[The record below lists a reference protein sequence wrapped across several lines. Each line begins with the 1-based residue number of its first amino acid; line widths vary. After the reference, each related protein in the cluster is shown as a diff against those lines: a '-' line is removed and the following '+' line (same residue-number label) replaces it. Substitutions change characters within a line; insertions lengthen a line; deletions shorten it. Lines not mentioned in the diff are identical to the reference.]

1 MLRIWNV
8 TLVILTFFLTI
19 FGTFMTRSGV
29 VQSVHAFGSDPILA
43 KLFTGFMLVILTF
56 SFGLVIYRLPLLRAR
71 NELDSWVSREAAF
84 LVNNWVLLFS
94 ALFVLF
100 ATMFP
105 TLSEAVTGN
114 RLTVGPPFFNKW
126 MLPIGLFM
134 LFLTGFGPLLAWR
147 KSTLSNLRDQ
157 FLWPTLAAVVVG
169 GAVIALGVRVWS
181 SGLCFA
187 ISAFVTGTIGQEFWR
202 GINVRR
208 GVTGTDIFT
217 ALVGL
222 VGRNKRRY
230 GGYIVHLG
238 IMLMFLGFAGTGF
251 KRETQLQLKLG
262 QQTTLGDY
270 TLRNDGVK
278 VSDDGQKQMVT
289 AYISV
294 FKNGKQIDTMYPGK
308 HFFRKHEQEPTT
320 AVAIRR
326 SFAEDLYV
334 VLAFQPSDLA
344 EQSASLQINVNPLV
358 DWIWFGFAVM
368 AIGTGIALLPE
379 RTYAFALAK
388 LPEAAGAAATTGAAL
403 LLMLWVLSAP
413 LMAQHE
419 AGTGV
424 LLPPKNA
431 LEREMRDEMACT
443 CGSCE
448 HEALSKCPCSQ
459 ADQTRGELRTQV
471 ELGKTREEIISH
483 FIAQF
488 GGQQFLRSPIDKGF
502 NRLAWLVPYGV
513 GAIGL
518 VVVGMTARR
527 WSRHPE
533 GSPQAEEPKDPEIE
547 ERLDDELRNLD

>member
-1 MLRIWNV
+1 
-8 TLVILTFFLTI
+8 
-19 FGTFMTRSGV
+19 
-29 VQSVHAFGSDPILA
+29 
-43 KLFTGFMLVILTF
+43 
-56 SFGLVIYRLPLLRAR
+56 
-71 NELDSWVSREAAF
+71 
-84 LVNNWVLLFS
+84 
-94 ALFVLF
+94 
-100 ATMFP
+100 MFP

-147 KSTLSNLRDQ
+147 KATLSNLRDQ

-169 GAVIALGVRVWS
+169 GAVVALGVRIWS
-181 SGLCFA
+181 SGICFA
-187 ISAFVTGTIGQEFWR
+187 LSAFVTGTILQEFWR
-202 GINVRR
+202 GANVRR
-208 GVTGTDIFT
+208 GVTGTDILT
-217 ALVGL
+217 ALIGL

-251 KRETQLQLKLG
+251 KKETQLQLKLG
-262 QQTTLGDY
+262 QQTTLGEY
-270 TLRNDGVK
+270 TLRNDAVK

-308 HFFRKHEQEPTT
+308 YFFRKHESEPTT

-326 SFAEDLYV
+326 SFAEDLYI

-344 EQSASLQINVNPLV
+344 AQSASLQINVNPLV

-388 LPEAAGAAATTGAAL
+388 LPEAAAGTASAAATGAAL
-403 LLMLWVLSAP
+403 LLMLWLSSAA
-413 LMAQHE
+413 LLAQHE
-419 AGTGV
+419 AGTG
-424 LLPPKNA
+424 LMQPAKNA
-431 LEREMRDEMACT
+431 LEGQMRDEIGCI
-443 CGSCE
+443 CGGCE
-448 HEALSKCPCSQ
+448 HEALSKCVCGQ
-459 ADQTRGELRTQV
+459 ADQMRGELRAQV
-471 ELGKTREEIISH
+471 DLGKTHEEIISH
-483 FIAQF
+483 FIAQY
-488 GGQQFLRSPIDKGF
+488 GGQHFLRSPIDKGF

-513 GAIGL
+513 GAVGL

-527 WSRHPE
+527 WSRRPE
-533 GSPQAEEPKDPEIE
+533 ESSASEEPKDPEIE